1 MHDIIPDRLKANSK
15 NYLESFYQWKQEE
28 GNSDKNSVDFD
39 KAIGIG
45 EWKKLEIS
53 EWEKISTYKIKDKQ
67 LFFLAILKYNIL

>member
-1 MHDIIPDRLKANSK
+1 MHDEDRLKANPK
-15 NYLESFYQWKQEE
+15 NYLESFYQWKKED

-45 EWKKLEIS
+45 GWKKMEIS
-53 EWEKISTYKIKDKQ
+53 EWEKTSTFKIKDKQ